1 MEEGFDL
8 LLERTQGRKLSVQS
22 SSWEGVRS
30 SFWREPKVGLVV
42 AAHIPMETGSSTFP
56 SNRDRFE
63 ALESSTLWMKEKMA
77 ETSTNMAHMQE
88 AITSVTNAT
97 EENMKAVEGMRQDLQ
112 AVLARLGGG
121 PNGDNRVQPP
131 RVEEE
136 QLVDGRETHISE
148 STRGEPRPRQPLR
161 LGGRVENE
169 HEVVERWLQEEESDR
184 DVTDHARTEERLG
197 GSRYG
202 EEMPYGRAHEN
213 ARRHERPRRDNHYD
227 EDEGNRFNHRGPRR
241 PHYRRGDYED
251 DDGNR
256 FNNRGPRRPKIDFPK
271 FNGGDPH
278 EWLDKADHYFH
289 VY

>member
-1 MEEGFDL
+1 
-8 LLERTQGRKLSVQS
+8 
-22 SSWEGVRS
+22 
-30 SFWREPKVGLVV
+30 
-42 AAHIPMETGSSTFP
+42 METGSSTFP

-63 ALESSTLWMKEKMA
+63 ALESSTLWMKEKIA
-77 ETSTNMAHMQE
+77 ENSTNMTHMQG
-88 AITSVTNAT
+88 AIASVTNAT

-197 GSRYG
+197 GSRLASQLQTCHG
-202 EEMPYGRAHEN
+202 KPMASTKTCLDIVPQQDFGHQPSQPVVDDQEWLPTAATSGGGAPPLLAVTERDVTSMAWGVEGASPPMEE
-213 ARRHERPRRDNHYD
+213 
-227 EDEGNRFNHRGPRR
+227 
-241 PHYRRGDYED
+241 
-251 DDGNR
+251 
-256 FNNRGPRRPKIDFPK
+256 
-271 FNGGDPH
+271 NGGG
-278 EWLDKADHYFH
+278 AT
-289 VY
+289 V